1 MCDNKIQG
9 ICDKTSN
16 NKYFNCPPRMADG
29 RHFTDYRPDSY
40 SNNLVRM
47 SNNIIGS
54 YEYRQYLINNAG
66 KLMQDNRL
74 YANEKNGCSVS
85 TTVKCNAQHVPFQRQ
100 CNVSLNNM
108 ECNVVNPQGVGTNY
122 SSALQ

>member
-1 MCDNKIQG
+1 MQG

-29 RHFTDYRPDSY
+29 RHFTDYRPNSY
-40 SNNLVRM
+40 SNNLIRM

-54 YEYRQYLINNAG
+54 YDYRQYLINNAG

-74 YANEKNGCSVS
+74 YVNEKNGCSVS
-85 TTVKCNAQHVPFQRQ
+85 TTVKCNAQHVPFQNQ

-122 SSALQ
+122 SSALH